1 MFNNAEDIEVME
13 CLSRTFEVRTVPLQV
28 PFFGPEVSVCFYYY
42 YYFKVRIPKESPY
55 LRLLIIK
62 FKNIFE
68 LFRIHNHQI
77 QRRVISH
84 RGRENLKKK
93 VNHVTRY
100 PILCCFLYIFVS
112 IVYLCFLKGS
122 SISIVLLHTP
132 INEQRVSSQET
143 VTGKHYKIIW
153 FYQPS

>member
-42 YYFKVRIPKESPY
+42 YYYYYFKVRVKS
-55 LRLLIIK
+55 L
-62 FKNIFE
+62 FKKNFE

-122 SISIVLLHTP
+122 SISKVL
-132 INEQRVSSQET
+132 
-143 VTGKHYKIIW
+143 
-153 FYQPS
+153 

>member
-1 MFNNAEDIEVME
+1 MSFQNVRSKNCPVTSSFLRSRSE
-13 CLSRTFEVRTVPLQV
+13 CLFLLLLL
-28 PFFGPEVSVCFYYY
+28 
-42 YYFKVRIPKESPY
+42 FKVRIPKESPY

-62 FKNIFE
+62 FKEFFE

-112 IVYLCFLKGS
+112 IVYFCFLKKS
-122 SISIVLLHTP
+122 SISKV
-132 INEQRVSSQET
+132 V
-143 VTGKHYKIIW
+143 
-153 FYQPS
+153 

>member
-28 PFFGPEVSVCFYYY
+28 PFFGPEVSVCFYYYYY

-100 PILCCFLYIFVS
+100 PMLCCFLYIFVS
-112 IVYLCFLKGS
+112 IVYFCFLKKS
-122 SISIVLLHTP
+122 SISKV
-132 INEQRVSSQET
+132 V
-143 VTGKHYKIIW
+143 
-153 FYQPS
+153 